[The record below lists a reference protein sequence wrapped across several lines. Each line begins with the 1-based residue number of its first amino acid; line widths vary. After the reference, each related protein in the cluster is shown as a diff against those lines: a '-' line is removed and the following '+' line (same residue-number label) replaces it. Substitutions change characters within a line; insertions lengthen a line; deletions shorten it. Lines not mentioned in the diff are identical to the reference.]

1 MRKFEIVSDK
11 FLQYGVK
18 DIKLPFRA
26 TKYSAGYDL
35 FSPIDTVIQPN
46 QIQLIWTNVKAQF
59 NQDEVLMLFVT
70 SKIGKNGVMMAN
82 GTGIIESDYYSNEG
96 NDGNLGLLL
105 YNFGSSDYV
114 IKKGDKIGQGVFT
127 KFLTI
132 DNEEKISNI
141 RVGGFGSTLKK

>member
-105 YNFGSSDYV
+105 YNFGSADYV